1 MTVMNEGGYS
11 MKLYSIMPLLE
22 GRVREICDNIEEQYR
37 DGVANEALFIMS
49 LHPEGDP
56 TSDKA
61 SLLCEKYDA
70 YAKELATRGLSC
82 GILAQSTIG
91 HGPGAMAK
99 APMQHLVGLLDGKE
113 QHSVCPYDEGFR
125 AYIRD
130 AMSTLTR
137 RHPTTLMV
145 DDDFR
150 LFSRSYRGCACPLH
164 MKEINRRAGTSYT
177 REELTA
183 LLNTDTDESRRMAE
197 IFYDTQIDS
206 LVGAARAMR
215 EGIDAVDPRQQ
226 GAFCVC
232 GDTVEGVDQIAKILA
247 GEGNPVIVRVNNARY
262 TAPGPR
268 GYSKAI
274 SRAATQMAAL
284 EGVADAFLAETD
296 TCPQNRYSTSAAAL
310 HTHFTLTILEGVAGC
325 KHWIT
330 RTQAFEPQSGQA
342 YRKKLSQYKGFYE
355 ALFAIVPDMEWLG
368 CRIPLP
374 SAPIRPKP
382 PICDF
387 KFPSGDIAWATC
399 VMESL
404 GLPLYF
410 SKKTGGAVLLD
421 GDRDVY
427 FSDDEIREMLRGTVL
442 LSSLSAEHL
451 IARGFGD
458 LLGVNVRPLTD
469 ADLTPRGERVYVN
482 GERIQKQQ
490 HLMYLSPNKPETA
503 AHSEI
508 FALENGTDYKPL
520 FPGVTS
526 YQNALGGTVIVFA
539 GRPLA
544 NFTYHEAFSFLC
556 ESRKRQLIAL
566 LGKEGHLPVYY
577 PDDAEVSLKV
587 GRHRDGR
594 LLCSFTNIG
603 LDRLDEI
610 ILHTERPIKT
620 VQRLTPDG
628 KFAHVPFSTN
638 ENGDTVIGT
647 PADILTPVILML
659 TEA

>member
-1 MTVMNEGGYS
+1 

-22 GRVREICDNIEEQYR
+22 GRVREICDDVEAQYR

-49 LHPEGDP
+49 LHPEGNP
-56 TSDKA
+56 TADKPSA
-61 SLLCEKYDA
+61 LCQKYDL
-70 YAKELATRGLSC
+70 YAKELAARGLSC

-91 HGPGAMAK
+91 HGAAATAK
-99 APMQHLVGLLDGKE
+99 PPMQHIVGLLDGVE
-113 QHSVCPYDEGFR
+113 HRAICPYDKDFR

-130 AMSTLTR
+130 AMTTLTR
-137 RHPTTLMV
+137 RHPTTLMI

-150 LFSRSYRGCACPLH
+150 LFARGYRGCACPLH

-183 LLNTDTDESRRMAE
+183 LLNTDTAESRRMAE

-215 EGIDAVDPRQQ
+215 EGIDAVDPHQQ
-226 GAFCVC
+226 TAFCVC
-232 GDTVEGVDQIAKILA
+232 GETVEGVEEIAKILA
-247 GEGNPVIVRVNNARY
+247 GEGNPVVIRLNNARY

-268 GYSKAI
+268 GYSKVI

-284 EGVADAFLAETD
+284 ESVADIYLAETD
-296 TCPQNRYSTSAAAL
+296 TCPQNRYSTSASAL

-330 RTQAFEPQSGQA
+330 RTQAFEPKSGQA
-342 YRKKLSQYKGFYE
+342 YRKKLSQYRSFYE
-355 ALFAIVPDMEWLG
+355 ALSALVPDVTWLG

-374 SAPIRPKP
+374 ASPIRPKP

-399 VMESL
+399 AMESL

-410 SKKTGGAVLLD
+410 SKKAGGAVLLD
-421 GDRDVY
+421 GDRDGY
-427 FSDDEIREMLRGTVL
+427 FSDDEIRDMLRGTVL
-442 LSSLSAEHL
+442 LSSHSAKSL
-451 IARGFGD
+451 IARGFGEY
-458 LLGVNVRPLTD
+458 LGVDVHPLTD
-469 ADLTPRGERVYVN
+469 TDPTPRGEKIYEN
-482 GERIQKQQ
+482 GERIQKQM
-490 HLMYLSPNKPETA
+490 HLMTLVPNKPETL
-503 AHSEI
+503 AHSEV
-508 FALENGTDYKPL
+508 FALKNGTDYAPL

-526 YQNALGGTVIVFA
+526 YQNALGGTAIVFA

-556 ESRKRQLIAL
+556 ESRKRQLVSL
-566 LGKEGHLPVYY
+566 LRDNGHLDVYY
-577 PDDAEVSLKV
+577 PDDAEVFLKA
-587 GRHRDGR
+587 GRLRDGR
-594 LLCSFTNIG
+594 LLCALTNIG

-610 ILHTERPIKT
+610 VLRTERPITAVHMLTADGTFTT
-620 VQRLTPDG
+620 VPHSVRED
-628 KFAHVPFSTN
+628 
-638 ENGDTVIGT
+638 GDTVVHT
-647 PADILTPVILML
+647 PAEILTPVILML
-659 TEA
+659 TEAK

>member
-1 MTVMNEGGYS
+1 MR
-11 MKLYSIMPLLE
+11 LYSIMPLLE
-22 GRVREICDNIEEQYR
+22 GRVREICDDIEAQYR

-49 LHPEGDP
+49 LHPEGNP
-56 TSDKA
+56 TADKA
-61 SLLCEKYDA
+61 SLLCSKYDL
-70 YAKELATRGLSC
+70 YQKELASRGLSC

-91 HGPGAMAK
+91 HGPSPTAK
-99 APMQHLVGLLDGKE
+99 APMQHIVGLLDGKE
-113 QHSVCPYDEGFR
+113 YRAVCPYDEDFR
-125 AYIRD
+125 TYIRD

-150 LFSRSYRGCACPLH
+150 LFARGHRGCACPLH

-215 EGIDAVDPRQQ
+215 EGIDAVDPHQQ
-226 GAFCVC
+226 GAFCAC
-232 GDTVEGVDQIAKILA
+232 GETVEGVDQIAKILA
-247 GEGNPVIVRVNNARY
+247 GEGNPVIIRVNNARY

-268 GYSKAI
+268 GYSKI
-274 SRAATQMAAL
+274 VSRAAMQIASLDGMAD
-284 EGVADAFLAETD
+284 VFLAETD

-330 RTQAFEPQSGQA
+330 RTQAFEPKSGLA
-342 YRKKLSQYKGFYE
+342 YRKKLSHYARFYE
-355 ALFAIVPDMEWLG
+355 TLSALVSDIEWLG

-374 SAPIRPKP
+374 ASPIRPKP

-399 VMESL
+399 AMESL

-410 SKKTGGAVLLD
+410 SKKPGGAVLLD
-421 GDRDVY
+421 GDRDSY
-427 FSDDEIREMLRGTVL
+427 FSDDELCEMLRGTVL
-442 LSSLSAEHL
+442 LSSQAASSN
-451 IARGFGD
+451 IARGLGEH
-458 LLGVNVRPLTD
+458 LGVSVRPLTD
-469 ADLTPRGERVYVN
+469 ADPAPRGEKIYEN
-482 GERIQKQQ
+482 GERIQKQE
-490 HLMYLSPNKPETA
+490 HLMWLTPNKRETVT
-503 AHSEI
+503 HSEV
-508 FALENGTDYKPL
+508 FTLETGTDYAPI

-526 YQNALGGTVIVFA
+526 YPNALGGTAIVFA
-539 GRPLA
+539 GRPLC

-556 ESRKRQLIAL
+556 ESRKLQLAKL
-566 LGKEGHLPVYY
+566 LGESGNLPVYY
-577 PDDAEVSLKV
+577 PEDAEVFLKL
-587 GRHRDGR
+587 GCYRDGR
-594 LLCSFTNIG
+594 LLCVVTNEG

-610 ILHTERPIKT
+610 PLHSDPC
-620 VQRLTPDG
+620 LHP
-628 KFAHVPFSTN
+628 VPYQ
-638 ENGDTVIGT
+638 
-647 PADILTPVILML
+647 P
-659 TEA
+659 